1 MIPHRALRA
10 LLIFPALILAALAL
24 VACGGGGGGDN
35 SEDPQKVLEATFSGD
50 KNVNSGVVKLSLNAA
65 AKGGDREGDFEVS
78 FGGPFE
84 SEGDKFPSF
93 DFDVAATGSGG
104 GQDIDFKGGLIS
116 SGDKG
121 FVTYK
126 DTNYVIA
133 DKTFT
138 RITSQYETQAA
149 KQDPDQATSLL
160 STLGIKP
167 AEWLEGVKNDGTE
180 DVEGTETIHISG
192 QANVGLFVD
201 DLQKLLK
208 RVGNQIPGGR
218 APSAQSLGRLEES
231 IKTADFDIYSGA
243 DDDILRRLD
252 AALVI
257 EPSKDVN
264 AQFDSLNLNFSLT
277 LSGLNEDQT
286 IEAPKDAKPLS
297 GLLEQLGAGA
307 LLGGGGSSGGAGG
320 SGANSAQS
328 QRYLECL
335 RKAQGSAAIQNCAKL
350 LQ

>member
-1 MIPHRALRA
+1 MIPRRALRA
-10 LLIFPALILAALAL
+10 LLIFPVLILAALAL
-24 VACGGGGGGDN
+24 AACGGDDGGE
-35 SEDPQKVLEATFSGD
+35 SSADPQQVLEATFSGD
-50 KNVNSGVVKLSLNAA
+50 KNVNSGVVQISLNAS
-65 AKGGDREGDFEVS
+65 AKGGDRAGDFELS

-93 DFDVAATGSGG
+93 DFDLAASGSGG
-104 GQDIDFKGGLIS
+104 DQDVDFKAGLIS

-121 FVTYK
+121 FVSYK
-126 DTNYVIA
+126 DTNYAVA
-133 DKTFT
+133 DKTFNQ
-138 RITSQYETQAA
+138 ITSQYESQAG
-149 KQDPDQATSLL
+149 KQDPDQAKSLL

-167 AEWLEGVKNDGTE
+167 VEWLKGVENDGTE
-180 DVEGTETIHISG
+180 EVEGTETVHISG
-192 QANVGLFVD
+192 QADVGLFVD

-257 EPSKDVN
+257 EPSEGTD
-264 AQFDSLNLNFSLT
+264 AQFDSLNLDFSLT
-277 LSGLNEDQT
+277 LSELNEDQT
-286 IEAPKDAKPLS
+286 IEAPKDAKPLNE
-297 GLLEQLGAGA
+297 LLQQFGAGA
-307 LLGGGGSSGGAGG
+307 LLGGGSGAGAGG

-328 QRYLECL
+328 QRYLDCL
-335 RKAQGSAAIQNCAKL
+335 RKAKGSSQIQNCAKL
-350 LQ
+350 LE